1 MSENSPQ
8 GSFLRT
14 LPYGSRE
21 PAHIHPPSVAPRG
34 ERTHA
39 DGLAALAVIVHLCVS
54 RAPRVGDFFA

>member
-21 PAHIHPPSVAPRG
+21 PAHIHPLGRPER
-34 ERTHA
+34 RTHTHMQMER
-39 DGLAALAVIVHLCVS
+39 LAAIVHLC
-54 RAPRVGDFFA
+54 RMCLARVGHFFA

>member
-21 PAHIHPPSVAPRG
+21 PAHIHPLGRP
-34 ERTHA
+34 ERRTHTHA